1 MYEIYSNS
9 ESNDMSKAAK
19 LVRQKHP
26 VHAADMEEYNL
37 NDLIFQD
44 IMSSPGNLINYMIIN
59 YEQLSN
65 WFT

>member
-1 MYEIYSNS
+1 
-9 ESNDMSKAAK
+9 MSKAAK

-59 YEQLSN
+59 YN
-65 WFT
+65 VIVHYH